1 MAAPAAVLVLV
12 TVLLVKTKSKWSWP
26 CQKTRYCKMEGGWL
40 GGLERLRERE
50 RERERE
56 RKMQAKMIVSVYRR
70 CSSYCLAGQRAT
82 RGDRAG

>member
-1 MAAPAAVLVLV
+1 MELAV
-12 TVLLVKTKSKWSWP
+12 SKDTIL
-26 CQKTRYCKMEGGWL
+26 QNGGWVARRL
-40 GGLERLRERE
+40 GEVEGE